1 MTFQANSFREIK
13 NEVRHLVNIGSL
25 DPQQAIYSLSQ
36 YFSATDW
43 ALVECELEENGY
55 SLMTNCI
62 DDILVRS

>member
-1 MTFQANSFREIK
+1 MTFHANSSIMAIK

-36 YFSATDW
+36 FFSAGDW

-62 DDILVRS
+62 DDILM